1 MSDVSSSLLKGAR
14 QALAYAK
21 GKKIK
26 AKAHK
31 VMIPMEVDVKT
42 IRNELD
48 MNRKEFCDNF
58 GFSIRTLE
66 KWEQGLRHPEGPA
79 RAYLI
84 VIAHN
89 PDAVVQALSSEH
101 WQGSQTLKHNSMC

>member
-1 MSDVSSSLLKGAR
+1 MSDVGKSLLKGAR

-21 GKKIK
+21 GKKLK
-26 AKAHK
+26 AKTHK
-31 VMIPMEVDVKT
+31 VIVPIEVDVKT
-42 IRNELD
+42 IRHDLD

-66 KWEQGLRHPEGPA
+66 KWEQGIRQPEGPA

-89 PDAVVQALSSEH
+89 PNAVVKALSS
-101 WQGSQTLKHNSMC
+101 KH

>member
-1 MSDVSSSLLKGAR
+1 MSKVGSSLLKGAH

-26 AKAHK
+26 AKVHK
-31 VMIPMEVDVKT
+31 VMIPLEVDVKT

-48 MNRKEFCDNF
+48 MNRREFCESF
-58 GFSIRTLE
+58 GFSLRTLE
-66 KWEQGLRHPEGPA
+66 KWEQGIRHPEGPA

-89 PDAVVQALSSEH
+89 PKAVVKALSSEH
-101 WQGSQTLKHNSMC
+101 RSEP

>member
-1 MSDVSSSLLKGAR
+1 MNNVRSSVLKGAR

-21 GKKIK
+21 GKRLK
-26 AKAHK
+26 AKVHK
-31 VMIPMEVDVKT
+31 ITIPTEVDVKT
-42 IRNELD
+42 IRCELEMD
-48 MNRKEFCDNF
+48 RKEFCENF

-66 KWEQGLRHPEGPA
+66 KWEQGLRQPEGPA

-89 PDAVVQALSSEH
+89 PRAVVKALALEC
-101 WQGSQTLKHNSMC
+101 LERALR

>member
-1 MSDVSSSLLKGAR
+1 MSGVGSSLLKGAR
-14 QALAYAK
+14 EALAYAK
-21 GKKIK
+21 GKKLK

-31 VMIPMEVDVKT
+31 VMIPMEIDVKT

-48 MNRKEFCDNF
+48 MNRKEFCESF

-66 KWEQGLRHPEGPA
+66 KWEQRIRQPEGPA

-84 VIAHN
+84 VIANN
-89 PDAVVQALSSEH
+89 PRAVVQALA
-101 WQGSQTLKHNSMC
+101 LKHGQQF

>member
-1 MSDVSSSLLKGAR
+1 MSDMGSSLLKGAR

-21 GKKIK
+21 GKKLK
-26 AKAHK
+26 AKVHK
-31 VMIPMEVDVKT
+31 VMIPKEVNVMT
-42 IRNELD
+42 IRRELD

-66 KWEQGLRHPEGPA
+66 KWEQGVRQPEGPA

-89 PDAVVQALSSEH
+89 PRAVVKALLSEH
-101 WQGSQTLKHNSMC
+101 WQGS